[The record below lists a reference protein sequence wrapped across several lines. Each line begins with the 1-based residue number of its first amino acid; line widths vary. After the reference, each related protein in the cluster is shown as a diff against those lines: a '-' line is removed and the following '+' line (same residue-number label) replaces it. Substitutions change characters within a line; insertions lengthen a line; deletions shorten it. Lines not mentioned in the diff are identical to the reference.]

1 MRVLLIYPKRDPQSR
16 LRTQFSQ
23 ERIHQLVCW
32 PLPVRSYGLM
42 FNGIET
48 LAALTPDWVE
58 LDIVNENLRDIDFDA
73 KVDLVAMTVMV
84 TNATRAYQIADRFR
98 KRGVKVVMGGYHPY
112 MIPQNTLQHC
122 DAICVSEAEY
132 LWEDMLQDARDGRL
146 KPIYAQT
153 TKTEMSKIR
162 HLPRVRRRDW
172 MQHVSL
178 TLQASRGC
186 PFDCDFC
193 SIVQMLGHDMRYKT
207 PENLCAELEVI
218 YKNDWLGRVFC
229 RPIFFVDDNI
239 FGHPRTL
246 KELLRGIIRLNNKY
260 PKFTPVFGSQMT
272 INVHKDKEAL
282 ALLEEAGFYNIFMGL
297 ESQDKETLRAY
308 NKLHN
313 IAFSYDEAVRKMREH
328 GMEVIGSF
336 IFGTDTDTP
345 RAFEQTYE
353 FFDRVNLL
361 YPYFN
366 ILTPTARQWKRFME
380 QGRILTVKPKLYDA
394 HHTVFVPMKMRPIE
408 LQQGFVD
415 LVQRTFDYANISKRM
430 LAVYVEN
437 PVRKPKLQMSK
448 MLERAAFHK
457 LRWSLKHLGDAG
469 SLAFLDGMKPHVWS
483 GRIPVAA
490 LLLQIDQHDFAT
502 RLEHA
507 TAEHFYN
514 LDVPAWQDRER
525 VPESLGVASEG
536 LGHEIAAM
544 VR

>member
-1 MRVLLIYPKRDPQSR
+1 MRVLLIYPKRDPQSNV
-16 LRTQFSQ
+16 RTQFSQ
-23 ERIHQLVCW
+23 ERIHQLLCW
-32 PLPVRSYGLM
+32 PFPIRSFGLM

-58 LDIVNENLRDIDFDA
+58 LEIVNENLREIDFDA
-73 KVDLVAMTVMV
+73 PVDLVAMTVMV
-84 TNATRAYQIADRFR
+84 TNATRAYQIADRFH

-112 MIPQNTLQHC
+112 MIPQHSLVHA

-132 LWEDMLQDARDGRL
+132 VWEDILRDARDGKL
-146 KPIYAQT
+146 KQIYEQER
-153 TKTEMSKIR
+153 KTEMTKIR

-172 MQHVSL
+172 MHHVSL

-218 YKNDWLGRVFC
+218 YKNDWVGRAFC

-239 FGHPRTL
+239 FGHPRTF
-246 KELLRGIIRLNNKY
+246 KELLRGIIRLNRKY
-260 PKFTPVFGSQMT
+260 PHYHPVFGSQMT

-282 ALLEEAGFYNIFMGL
+282 QLLQEAGFYDIFIGL
-297 ESQDKETLRAY
+297 ESQDRETLRAY

-313 IAFSYDEAVRKMREH
+313 IAFNYDEAVLTMREY

-336 IFGTDTDTP
+336 IFGTDSDSP
-345 RAFEQTYE
+345 ACFDSAYE

-380 QGRILTVKPKLYDA
+380 QGRILTVKARLYDA
-394 HHTVFVPMKMRPIE
+394 HHTVFIPMKMRPIE
-408 LQQGFVD
+408 LQRGFIR
-415 LVQRTFDYANISKRM
+415 LVQRTFDYANIKKRM
-430 LAVYVEN
+430 LNVYVEK
-437 PVRKPKLQMSK
+437 PVRKVKLQLPRT
-448 MLERAAFHK
+448 LEKLAYHK
-457 LRWSLKHLGDAG
+457 IHWTLQRLGERD
-469 SLAFLDGMKPHVWS
+469 SLAFLEEMKPYVWS
-483 GRIPVAA
+483 GRVPVAA

-502 RLEHA
+502 RIAHTEKEHA
-507 TAEHFYN
+507 YN
-514 LDVPAWQDRER
+514 LDIPAWQDRAPVLNYEAGIGR
-525 VPESLGVASEG
+525 EVM
-536 LGHEIAAM
+536 AM